1 MLGRPMLL
9 LPALVAILG
18 LTVPLAGGSLRGLG
32 NLRLRALWLI
42 WLALAVQVAVFTV
55 VPEGSP
61 SAHAAAYLGTYGL
74 GLAFLVVN
82 RGVPGMLVI
91 GIGAL
96 LNLAAI
102 VANGGQ
108 MPALPSALEAAG
120 LEPEPGGFT
129 NSVAAAG
136 APLWFLG
143 DVFAVPWPWFLANV
157 FSVGDVVIALGT
169 AYGVHRVCGS
179 RAAAAVARAARRVQ
193 PSRRRSRKARTTSR

>member
-1 MLGRPMLL
+1 MLL
-9 LPALVAILG
+9 LPVLVAILA
-18 LTVPLAGGSLRGLG
+18 LTVPLAGGSLRGLA

-42 WLALAVQVAVFTV
+42 WLALAVQVIALAV

-61 SAHAAAYLGTYGL
+61 SAHAAAHLGTYAL
-74 GLAFLVVN
+74 GLAFLVAN
-82 RGVPGMLVI
+82 RRIPGMLVI
-91 GIGAL
+91 GIGTV

-102 VANGGQ
+102 LANGGQ

-120 LEPEPGGFT
+120 LEAEPGGFT

-157 FSVGDVVIALGT
+157 FSVGDVVIAVGM

-179 RAAAAVARAARRVQ
+179 RAAALIARAARRVQ
-193 PSRRRSRKARTTSR
+193 LVRPGRR